1 MPFSEFLGSLQKSEG
16 PYHYLTTQYAE
27 QSEDEPTVLP
37 PPMDAL
43 ASDYPQVPRLMGNLF
58 LQQVNLWLGKSK
70 DGSTSGLVSANSL
83 CTLILR
89 H

>member
-43 ASDYPQVPRLMGNLF
+43 ASDYPQVPH
-58 LQQVNLWLGKSK
+58 
-70 DGSTSGLVSANSL
+70 
-83 CTLILR
+83 I
-89 H
+89 